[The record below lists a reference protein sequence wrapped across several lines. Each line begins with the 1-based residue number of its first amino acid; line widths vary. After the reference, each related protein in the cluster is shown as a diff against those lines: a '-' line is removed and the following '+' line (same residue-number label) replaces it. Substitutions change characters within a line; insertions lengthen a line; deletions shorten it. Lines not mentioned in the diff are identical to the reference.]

1 MKKLL
6 TLCLLAGCLLAATAQ
21 PLPQVAPELA
31 GMDSRRLRYADQA
44 IEQAIRKGDIPGA
57 VLGVVHRG
65 KLAYV
70 KAYGNKEVYPSTV
83 PMEVNTLFDL
93 ASCTKSISTA
103 ISAMILIERGQL
115 RLLDRVNLYIP
126 GFQGWEG
133 EDGRKKEIRIVDIM
147 THTSGLPSYAPVEEV
162 VEKYGAPAP
171 DGLIEYISTCPRQ
184 YEPQQG
190 FVYSC
195 LNYVTL
201 QRVIEI
207 ISGQSLHE
215 FAKEHIF
222 DVLGMESTTYFP
234 TGELLERTA
243 PTEKMKDG
251 SVLRGVVHD
260 PMARILNGGNSGNAG
275 LFSDVQDLA
284 ILAAALLNE
293 GEYNGKRILS
303 PLGVK
308 TMRTVPRSAAKFGR
322 TPGWDVCSAYAS
334 NNGDLL
340 GPHTFGHTGYTGTSF
355 IVDPDNDVAVIF
367 LTNRVHPDDS
377 GEIVRLRSLVANAVG
392 AALCPPAR
400 AYTEHYYKRVEQF
413 RLEEPIRSDEIVM
426 LGNSLTEGGGDWS
439 KRLGKKKI
447 RNRGIVGDEALGVYD
462 RLYQILPGK
471 PQKLFLL
478 IGANDVSHDLST
490 DSIVSLIT
498 QVVDKITS
506 GSPQTRLYLQS
517 LLPINESFGRYQRL
531 TGKTYQ
537 FPEINQRLEA
547 LATQRGITFVNLYPL
562 FTEPETDILRKEL
575 TNDGLH
581 LTEEGYRIW
590 SKALKPY
597 L

>member
-1 MKKLL
+1 MKIKKVIQNQIVMKKLL
-6 TLCLLAGCLLAATAQ
+6 TLCLLAGCLLATTAQ

-133 EDGRKKEIRIVDIM
+133 EDGHKKEIRIVDIM

-207 ISGQSLHE
+207 ISGQPLHE

-392 AALCPPAR
+392 AALCPPPAHLHRTLLQAGRTVPPRR
-400 AYTEHYYKRVEQF
+400 ADPLRRDRDAGQQSHRGRR
-413 RLEEPIRSDEIVM
+413 RLEQTPRQEK
-426 LGNSLTEGGGDWS
+426 N
-439 KRLGKKKI
+439 
-447 RNRGIVGDEALGVYD
+447 
-462 RLYQILPGK
+462 
-471 PQKLFLL
+471 
-478 IGANDVSHDLST
+478 
-490 DSIVSLIT
+490 T
-498 QVVDKITS
+498 Q
-506 GSPQTRLYLQS
+506 P
-517 LLPINESFGRYQRL
+517 
-531 TGKTYQ
+531 
-537 FPEINQRLEA
+537 
-547 LATQRGITFVNLYPL
+547 
-562 FTEPETDILRKEL
+562 
-575 TNDGLH
+575 
-581 LTEEGYRIW
+581 GYRGR
-590 SKALKPY
+590 
-597 L
+597 